1 MYAGLTILLHLFSRY
16 ACKMFL
22 QLPAEVEE
30 IVLYAETDLSTL
42 SKQGLRLMDRLTARL
57 LLVLLLVGVFV
68 PVALAISATPAHAC
82 CMRKPM
88 HGRPS
93 HDAEF
98 QVPPGCCQH
107 DCCRPL
113 TVSQWAHLTSRVR
126 AQVAPAFSNLQAGR
140 QPNCFAS
147 SVNHAHS
154 GRAPPQFS
162 IA

>member
-1 MYAGLTILLHLFSRY
+1 MLVKCFSSCQR
-16 ACKMFL
+16 KSKRL
-22 QLPAEVEE
+22 S
-30 IVLYAETDLSTL
+30 YAETDLSTP
-42 SKQGLRLMDRLTARL
+42 SKQGLRLMHRLTARL

-98 QVPPGCCQH
+98 QGPPGCCQH

-113 TVSQWAHLTSRVR
+113 TVSQSAHLTPAVCS
-126 AQVAPAFSNLQAGR
+126 QVAPASATLQCQR
-140 QPNCFAS
+140 QA
-147 SVNHAHS
+147 
-154 GRAPPQFS
+154 
-162 IA
+162 